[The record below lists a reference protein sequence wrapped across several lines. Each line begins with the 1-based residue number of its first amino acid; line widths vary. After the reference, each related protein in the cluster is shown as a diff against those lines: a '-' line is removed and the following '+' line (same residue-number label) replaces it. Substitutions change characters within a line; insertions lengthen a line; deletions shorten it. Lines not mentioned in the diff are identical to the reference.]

1 MGALTR
7 SGLMTNV
14 SLKGRA
20 NQLNG
25 FYLMETFAVIS
36 LTTNVSIH
44 HIETSQLICSANYL

>member
-14 SLKGRA
+14 SLTGRA

-25 FYLMETFAVIS
+25 FYLMETFTVIS
-36 LTTNVSIH
+36 LTTNAFIH
-44 HIETSQLICSANYL
+44 HIETSQLICSANDL